1 MERKTGQPE
10 VGERVEV
17 GRAERTTVLF
27 FYGAIIF
34 DGLCIVCI
42 VFFPP
47 LLLAYSLYIP
57 FLYFSK

>member
-1 MERKTGQPE
+1 MGAYAGIKSEPPD

-34 DGLCIVCI
+34 DGENTVC
-42 VFFPP
+42 V
-47 LLLAYSLYIP
+47 
-57 FLYFSK
+57 